1 MSTFVLQDLGE
12 EKKKETEEVNTD
24 DDPSPA
30 DIKISK
36 QELLHIEEDGKEII
50 EVKGKLDKTDDTNVV
65 FSETT
70 FEGPIGKYNSD
81 KMYILD
87 QCFDDFEKQQIITDV
102 TITFFRS

>member
-1 MSTFVLQDLGE
+1 MQIQIKMSSILFQDLNE
-12 EKKKETEEVNTD
+12 EKKKDSEEANTNAD
-24 DDPSPA
+24 TAPA

-36 QELLHIEEDGKEII
+36 QELVHIEEDGEEII

-81 KMYILD
+81 EMYVLD
-87 QCFDDFEKQQIITDV
+87 
-102 TITFFRS
+102 